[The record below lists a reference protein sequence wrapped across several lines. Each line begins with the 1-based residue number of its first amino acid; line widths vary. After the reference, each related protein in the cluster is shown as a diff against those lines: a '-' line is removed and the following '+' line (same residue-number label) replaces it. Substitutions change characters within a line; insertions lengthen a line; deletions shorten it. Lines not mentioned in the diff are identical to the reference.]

1 MKNINN
7 NRPNEEWWKNVN
19 ATEWENEV
27 IRRKNE
33 GDSDYVEMEKY
44 ILNYFKKFND
54 VKILDYGCGFGR
66 NSLNLLKNTKNEIF
80 GVDINKSMTEVVSQK
95 IQDKN
100 YTNTHFKVLAKDKTI
115 PFPDN
120 YFDYTFTNEVLI
132 HVHPDDVLDTLKEIF
147 RVTNNKILLL
157 ENILVSKSVQSNLA
171 HNGCWLHD
179 FISIIKK
186 NVPYKLTITSGI
198 ISRQDIYE
206 IDKTSSSKM
215 ITLYSNKGK
224 ITDIDKIYRIGDQNL
239 ISNLNKEN
247 SGNIYWINQ
256 KNTLIDT
263 LEKNNEKI
271 SKELNQKN
279 ILIDTLE
286 KNNEKIS
293 KKLHEYKKEAKI
305 NKNKITNLDQELINI
320 HNSKLWKLFLI
331 YKSLSKL
338 KINIKHK
345 KELDDSFIKY
355 IPGKFKKN
363 KVLGICHDDWYG
375 VKNATLNQCSDVI
388 TIHNFDENTSN
399 KIIAYIKKNK
409 IKKVSI
415 NAIIDNMGYFVTL
428 LKKQLPEV
436 KIYFIW
442 HGSFTQQT
450 IEDHISR
457 FNSLYPYF
465 DKIYKFGFVKN
476 GMADIF
482 KKLGI
487 NKAEFIPNRIN
498 DPVIKNNRK
507 PNNKPRIGILANFLW
522 HKNNVNQ
529 IIAALLLPKK
539 EIHTLYTPNFLYL
552 TKLVR
557 NNIIRHPFLP
567 SDDYLK
573 LLSNM
578 DINLYVS
585 LTECYPMTFIES
597 LTYGVP
603 CLVGKTSEYI
613 LNNNKKLKKYLVV
626 QNPED
631 YNEIKE
637 KIEDIL
643 KNYKNVNEQCHD
655 FITKLNIDNSKEI
668 LHFFE
673 NEN

>member
-1 MKNINN
+1 
-7 NRPNEEWWKNVN
+7 
-19 ATEWENEV
+19 
-27 IRRKNE
+27 
-33 GDSDYVEMEKY
+33 
-44 ILNYFKKFND
+44 
-54 VKILDYGCGFGR
+54 
-66 NSLNLLKNTKNEIF
+66 
-80 GVDINKSMTEVVSQK
+80 
-95 IQDKN
+95 
-100 YTNTHFKVLAKDKTI
+100 
-115 PFPDN
+115 
-120 YFDYTFTNEVLI
+120 
-132 HVHPDDVLDTLKEIF
+132 
-147 RVTNNKILLL
+147 
-157 ENILVSKSVQSNLA
+157 LVSKSVQSNLA

-256 KNTLIDT
+256 KNT
-263 LEKNNEKI
+263 
-271 SKELNQKN
+271 
-279 ILIDTLE
+279 LIDTLE

-507 PNNKPRIGILANFLW
+507 PNNKPRIGILANFPKILLSCSFW
-522 HKNNVNQ
+522 DENIDGSSAVITIKPPIVPTYADVINESIATLSPTCFINVILLKPDKDEAAETSKATFSFVENSKF
-529 IIAALLLPKK
+529 ISASLPILLKVSPISDDGVPGYAAANLPPPSINPLTIASFPNRKSFFPGSSTT
-539 EIHTLYTPNFLYL
+539 ISSIFITPPFYFMVLSEEESQNPLYL
-552 TKLVR
+552 L
-557 NNIIRHPFLP
+557 FLH
-567 SDDYLK
+567 K
-573 LLSNM
+573 
-578 DINLYVS
+578 
-585 LTECYPMTFIES
+585 
-597 LTYGVP
+597 
-603 CLVGKTSEYI
+603 
-613 LNNNKKLKKYLVV
+613 
-626 QNPED
+626 
-631 YNEIKE
+631 
-637 KIEDIL
+637 
-643 KNYKNVNEQCHD
+643 
-655 FITKLNIDNSKEI
+655 
-668 LHFFE
+668 
-673 NEN
+673 